1 MSAQQAQ
8 GQTGGALTPDL
19 VRAPGEVAFR
29 VTIQPSPVGCVW
41 SADARPVLT
50 PPQPVRPAAPE
61 APKAE
66 GHSTHAL
73 DALFARGL

>member
-1 MSAQQAQ
+1 MIAQQAQ
-8 GQTGGALTPDL
+8 GQTGGALTPDR

-41 SADARPVLT
+41 SADARPVLSA
-50 PPQPVRPAAPE
+50 PQPAAPE

-66 GHSTHAL
+66 GHNPHAL